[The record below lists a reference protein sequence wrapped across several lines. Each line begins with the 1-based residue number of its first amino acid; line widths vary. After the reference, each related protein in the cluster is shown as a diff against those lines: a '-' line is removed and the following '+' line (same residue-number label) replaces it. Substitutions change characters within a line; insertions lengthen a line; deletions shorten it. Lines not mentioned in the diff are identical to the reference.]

1 MAFFRSLFSPCGL
14 LFGAT
19 PMIVIRSCQGQAELE
34 ACVQLQVETWG
45 YDPTDVIPRKAFL
58 VWQKVGGQ
66 VIGAFDTEI
75 AGAGDEGG
83 PESLVGFVLALPGIK
98 FGAEANAGAAEP
110 RPYLHSHMMAVK
122 EGYRNRGLGVRLK
135 LEQRKDALK
144 RGIRLIEWTFD
155 PLEIKNAFF
164 NVERLG
170 AIVRRYVFNQYG
182 TTTSHLHGGL
192 PTDRC
197 IAEWWIGS
205 PRAQAIIAGGPFER
219 NPIEVRIAIPAEIAG
234 IRVEDPKRARE
245 IQQQASD
252 QFQVA
257 FDRRLAVIGF
267 EKSNQAGTYL
277 LGKWESS

>member
-1 MAFFRSLFSPCGL
+1 MIEIRALTAHPEFQDAVKLQQQIWGFEEIELLPLRLFVVAS
-14 LFGAT
+14 
-19 PMIVIRSCQGQAELE
+19 
-34 ACVQLQVETWG
+34 
-45 YDPTDVIPRKAFL
+45 
-58 VWQKVGGQ
+58 KVGGQ
-66 VIGAFDTEI
+66 VFGAFDGPRMI
-75 AGAGDEGG
+75 GFCLAIPGLKAGGK
-83 PESLVGFVLALPGIK
+83 S
-98 FGAEANAGAAEP
+98 
-110 RPYLHSHMMAVK
+110 YLHSHM
-122 EGYRNRGLGVRLK
+122 LGVLPEYRDRRVGRRLK
-135 LEQRKDALK
+135 LAQRDEALG
-144 RGIRLIEWTFD
+144 RGIDLIEWTFD

-219 NPIEVRIAIPAEIAG
+219 NPTEVRIALPAEIAG

-257 FDRRLAVIGF
+257 FDRGLAVIGF
-267 EKSNQAGTYL
+267 EKSNEAGTYL